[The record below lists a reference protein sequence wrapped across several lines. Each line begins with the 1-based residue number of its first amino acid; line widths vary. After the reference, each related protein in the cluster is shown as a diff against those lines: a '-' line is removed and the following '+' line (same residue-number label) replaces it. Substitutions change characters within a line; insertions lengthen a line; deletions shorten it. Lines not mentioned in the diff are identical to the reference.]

1 MVMSDGSNYQSK
13 SLVVFIPH
21 PFPKALVL
29 TGQHW
34 AFPKSTN
41 IYISL
46 LCIFLFIHLSMYIY
60 IYTYINICQ
69 SWYTSHCQRCLVP
82 ELLEV
87 AHLNFFGFV
96 RFSVFK
102 TMAFPHIP
110 WPQRTSLQHT
120 NYRNLSF
127 QNGMI
132 SSLKVELSGGW
143 VWYNFLLWS
152 VSLSKNFFGLQKTCC
167 KYKKN

>member
-1 MVMSDGSNYQSK
+1 MEATIKANHLLSSSPILFQRLWCWLANTGPFRNLLTYTFPSY
-13 SLVVFIPH
+13 VF
-21 PFPKALVL
+21 F
-29 TGQHW
+29 
-34 AFPKSTN
+34 
-41 IYISL
+41 Y
-46 LCIFLFIHLSMYIY
+46 LFIYLCIY